1 MTKYTDLAYEQDD
14 EGIFDLI
21 IDEDQADF
29 ETTDGLESA
38 IVVSVFS
45 DRRAYKDEVGDPM
58 RRRGWIGDLVSEVP
72 GDMHGSGLW
81 LYEQSRLTQEVVTG
95 VRQEA
100 EQCLEWMIQE
110 DLVLSVSAAV
120 ASDPVKRQLR
130 LVITTSSPTGGTS
143 VRAYELANATRNGTL
158 ARLGR

>member
-72 GDMHGSGLW
+72 GDLHGSGLW

>member
-72 GDMHGSGLW
+72 GDLHGSGLW

-143 VRAYELANATRNGTL
+143 VRAYELANAT
-158 ARLGR
+158 